1 MNYFIADFDRFENW
15 NTLDRYWELN
25 QSSGLPQYVST
36 SLSSGFGTAWM
47 NRRRMT
53 GRRGS
58 RK

>member
-1 MNYFIADFDRFENW
+1 MNYSKADFDRFDAWSFLN
-15 NTLDRYWELN
+15 RYWELN
-25 QSSGLPQYVST
+25 EASGLPEYVST

-47 NRRRMT
+47 NQRRMT